1 MREPPQPENLLYKDK
16 SPGAPLKLI
25 GAWPELGGTAAAAAA
40 GEGAAA
46 QPSVAGDA
54 ATGAAGAGGAEASAA
69 AGGGAEAGTGGGA
82 EAAAG
87 GDSLSEEE
95 AAGLWEYYDDHG
107 RVQGPFRASKL
118 LSWLRAV
125 RRSAGSSD
133 F

>member
-1 MREPPQPENLLYKDK
+1 MTSFQVPVIVCTNQ
-16 SPGAPLKLI
+16 I
-25 GAWPELGGTAAAAAA
+25 
-40 GEGAAA
+40 
-46 QPSVAGDA
+46 
-54 ATGAAGAGGAEASAA
+54 
-69 AGGGAEAGTGGGA
+69 
-82 EAAAG
+82 
-87 GDSLSEEE
+87 LSEEE